1 MKQDRQFV
9 GNQFFMDKTGT
20 GNVKKHIST
29 PTPLDTVAC
38 GKCTACCTAL
48 EIVALSKP
56 EGVRCEHLT
65 QDGCGIYETRPEECR
80 AFVCGFLKLN
90 LHRKLRPDRAGFII
104 TVQKTVFGNTFVL
117 LVHNKINQLSRK
129 LMGKLIKKAG
139 MPTIWRTGKE
149 VV

>member
-1 MKQDRQFV
+1 VSSGTIKRRSKAIK
-9 GNQFFMDKTGT
+9 KTGMKYLQKFPVRPNT
-20 GNVKKHIST
+20 IEV
-29 PTPLDTVAC
+29 VAC

-65 QDGCGIYETRPEECR
+65 QDGCGIYETRPEECK

-104 TVQKTVFGNTFVL
+104 TIQKTVFGNTFVL
-117 LVHNKINQLSRK
+117 LVHNKINRLSRK

-139 MPTIWRTGKE
+139 MPTLWRTGKE
-149 VV
+149 VA